1 MCAYSVFN
9 TFPVYPLSAKP
20 LILLAFCRYRYHT
33 SLFNRP
39 GFQELLDDIEMGYV
53 GTIIVKDMS
62 RFGREYL
69 QVGYYTENYFPDHNV
84 RFIAINDNV
93 DCVDGATDMDDFI
106 PIKNIMNE
114 LYAKDISRKV
124 RSAHNTRG
132 RAGEP
137 LSQPPYG
144 YVKDSQDKK
153 RWIIDPE
160 TAAVVREIFKLYL
173 DGNGE
178 DTIARIMQNEQH
190 LNCTAYWASKGI
202 NRGGKKS
209 QPNPYKWKSST
220 IHGILTR
227 QEYCGDVL
235 NFKTHSKSFKNH
247 RRIDN
252 PKEDWLIFEDVHDP
266 IIDRNTYNKV
276 QKMLANTKHRAP
288 KEENGPKSIFCDL
301 LYCADCHKKMWYHTN
316 TVNKD
321 IHYFSCSNY
330 VKDYRGTCL
339 TRHYI
344 RADSIATIVE
354 MELRRLADYLVD
366 DTERFAEILAKKSTK
381 EWESEKKAA
390 QGELTKAEMRI
401 EMIPKLLKKLY
412 EDNLSGK
419 TSDDDYSI
427 LSQEYSVERDQL
439 KKKIL
444 GLRDKLKGMEDRAG
458 EREAF
463 VKAIRKFMSMKTLT
477 APLLR
482 ELIDHIDV
490 YEVEGQ
496 GKNKT
501 QRVVI
506 YYKFVGYLEIPND
519 LSRPTYSA
527 DLREGVSVEYI
538 TCEAGEDILDEEA

>member
-1 MCAYSVFN
+1 
-9 TFPVYPLSAKP
+9 
-20 LILLAFCRYRYHT
+20 
-33 SLFNRP
+33 
-39 GFQELLDDIEMGYV
+39 MGYV
-53 GTIIVKDMS
+53 STIIVKDMS

-137 LSQPPYG
+137 LSQPAYG
-144 YVKDSQDKK
+144 YVKDPQDKK

-160 TAAVVREIFKLYL
+160 AAAVVREIFKLYL

-178 DTIARIMQNEQH
+178 DTIARIMQDEQH

-220 IHGILTR
+220 IHGILKR

-252 PKEDWLIFEDVHDP
+252 PKEDWMVFEDRHEA
-266 IIDRNTYNKV
+266 IIERDTYKKV
-276 QKMLANTKHRAP
+276 QKRLKSTHQRAP
-288 KEENGPKSIFCDL
+288 KEVNGPKSIFCDL
-301 LYCADCHKKMWYHTN
+301 LRCADCGSKMWYHTN
-316 TVNKD
+316 TQNKD

-344 RADSIATIVE
+344 RADAVEAVVE
-354 MELRRLADYLVD
+354 MELRRLAEYLIAD
-366 DTERFAEILAKKSTK
+366 ENRFAEILARKSNK
-381 EWESEKKAA
+381 QYESEKKTLSS
-390 QGELTKAEMRI
+390 ELRKSEMRI
-401 EMIPKLLKKLY
+401 EMLPKLLKTLY
-412 EDNLSGK
+412 EDKLNGK
-419 TSDDDYSI
+419 TSEDDYNI
-427 LSQEYSVERDQL
+427 LSHEYAEEREQF

-444 GLRDKLKGMEDRAG
+444 NLRRKLTEMN
-458 EREAF
+458 ERESEREEF
-463 VKAIRKFMSMKTLT
+463 IRAIRKFMEMRTLT
-477 APLLR
+477 KQVLN

-490 YEVEGQ
+490 YEVQGT

-501 QRVVI
+501 QRLVI
-506 YYKFVGYLEIPND
+506 YYKFVGYLDIDPTQCHPNY
-519 LSRPTYSA
+519 TA
-527 DLREGVSVEYI
+527 DIREGVAVEYVS
-538 TCEAGEDILDEEA
+538 CEPSENLKELFPEEYGEDDSFEEEETEQA

>member
-1 MCAYSVFN
+1 M
-9 TFPVYPLSAKP
+9 
-20 LILLAFCRYRYHT
+20 
-33 SLFNRP
+33 
-39 GFQELLDDIEMGYV
+39 
-53 GTIIVKDMS
+53 
-62 RFGREYL
+62 
-69 QVGYYTENYFPDHNV
+69 
-84 RFIAINDNV
+84 
-93 DCVDGATDMDDFI
+93 
-106 PIKNIMNE
+106 
-114 LYAKDISRKV
+114 
-124 RSAHNTRG
+124 
-132 RAGEP
+132 
-137 LSQPPYG
+137 
-144 YVKDSQDKK
+144 
-153 RWIIDPE
+153 
-160 TAAVVREIFKLYL
+160 
-173 DGNGE
+173 
-178 DTIARIMQNEQH
+178 
-190 LNCTAYWASKGI
+190 
-202 NRGGKKS
+202 
-209 QPNPYKWKSST
+209 
-220 IHGILTR
+220 
-227 QEYCGDVL
+227 
-235 NFKTHSKSFKNH
+235 
-247 RRIDN
+247 
-252 PKEDWLIFEDVHDP
+252 
-266 IIDRNTYNKV
+266 
-276 QKMLANTKHRAP
+276 
-288 KEENGPKSIFCDL
+288 
-301 LYCADCHKKMWYHTN
+301 
-316 TVNKD
+316 
-321 IHYFSCSNY
+321 
-330 VKDYRGTCL
+330 KDYRGTCL

-538 TCEAGEDILDEEA
+538 TCEAGEDILDDEPEADKKAE

>member
-1 MCAYSVFN
+1 
-9 TFPVYPLSAKP
+9 
-20 LILLAFCRYRYHT
+20 
-33 SLFNRP
+33 
-39 GFQELLDDIEMGYV
+39 
-53 GTIIVKDMS
+53 
-62 RFGREYL
+62 
-69 QVGYYTENYFPDHNV
+69 
-84 RFIAINDNV
+84 
-93 DCVDGATDMDDFI
+93 MD
-106 PIKNIMNE
+106 
-114 LYAKDISRKV
+114 S
-124 RSAHNTRG
+124 
-132 RAGEP
+132 
-137 LSQPPYG
+137 
-144 YVKDSQDKK
+144 KK
-153 RWIIDPE
+153 
-160 TAAVVREIFKLYL
+160 
-173 DGNGE
+173 
-178 DTIARIMQNEQH
+178 
-190 LNCTAYWASKGI
+190 I
-202 NRGGKKS
+202 NRTRNNKITVYLSDAELERLNSKVDRTLLNRE
-209 QPNPYKWKSST
+209 QFIRNMIEELT
-220 IHGILTR
+220 IVEAPPAPLWQTVIMMK
-227 QEYCGDVL
+227 DVTNSL
-235 NFKTHSKSFKNH
+235 
-247 RRIDN
+247 
-252 PKEDWLIFEDVHDP
+252 KEIS
-266 IIDRNTYNKV
+266 DR
-276 QKMLANTKHRAP
+276 
-288 KEENGPKSIFCDL
+288 CL
-301 LYCADCHKKMWYHTN
+301 LSG
-316 TVNKD
+316 NKD

-538 TCEAGEDILDEEA
+538 TCEAGEDILDDEPEADKKAE